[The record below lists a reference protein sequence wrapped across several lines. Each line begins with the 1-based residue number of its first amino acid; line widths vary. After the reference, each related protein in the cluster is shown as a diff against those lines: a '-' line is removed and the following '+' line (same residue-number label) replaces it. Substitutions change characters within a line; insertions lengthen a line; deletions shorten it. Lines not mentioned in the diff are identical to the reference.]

1 MSGFASLEGRRLVV
15 SGADSGIG
23 LAFTRAAVEDGAL
36 VAALLREDSAALD
49 GIVDP
54 AYRFA
59 ADLADAEETDRAI
72 DAALSRLVPPGEAPD
87 ALVVCAGVFVHKGAL
102 ETGNDDWQQVL
113 SINLRGAFQ
122 MARECARRMQPAG
135 KGSIVL
141 VSSQIG
147 SVGHPRAAA
156 YAASKAGINGLVR
169 SMALELAPAGI
180 RVNAV
185 APGPVVTPMTAE
197 ALADPA
203 RAGALTAQIPLG
215 RLGEPEEI
223 AAAIRFLVSDDA
235 SFVTG
240 HVLTADGGVTAA

>member
-1 MSGFASLEGRRLVV
+1 MSQFAKLGGRRIVV

-23 LAFTRAAVEDGAL
+23 LAFARAAVEDGATI
-36 VAALLREDSAALD
+36 AALVKENSAALD

-59 ADLADAEETDRAI
+59 ADLTNADATDHAI
-72 DAALSRLVPPGEAPD
+72 DAAIDLVAPPGETLD
-87 ALVVCAGVFVHKGAL
+87 ALVVCAGVFMHKAAL
-102 ETGNDDWQQVL
+102 ETGNDDWQRVL

-122 MARECARRMQPAG
+122 MARQCGRSMRAAG

-156 YAASKAGINGLVR
+156 YAASKAGIDGLVR
-169 SMALELAPAGI
+169 SMALELAPAGV

-185 APGPVVTPMTAE
+185 APGPVATPMTAE
-197 ALADPA
+197 ALADPD

-215 RLGEPEEI
+215 RLGEPHEI
-223 AAAIRFLVSDDA
+223 AAAIRFLVSDEA
-235 SFVTG
+235 SFITG

>member
-1 MSGFASLEGRRLVV
+1 MSQFAKLGDRRIIV

-23 LAFTRAAVEDGAL
+23 LAFTRAAMEDGAI
-36 VAALLREDSAALD
+36 VAALVREDSAALD
-49 GIVDP
+49 GIVEP

-59 ADLADAEETDRAI
+59 ADLADADETDRAI
-72 DAALSRLVPPGEAPD
+72 DAALALIAPPGETLD
-87 ALVVCAGVFVHKGAL
+87 GLVVCAGTFMHKAAL
-102 ETGNDDWQQVL
+102 ETGNDDWQRVL

-122 MARECARRMQPAG
+122 MARQCGQSMQAAG

-169 SMALELAPAGI
+169 SMALELAPAGV

-185 APGPVVTPMTAE
+185 APGPVATPMTAE
-197 ALADPA
+197 ALADPE

-215 RLGEPEEI
+215 RLGEPREI
-223 AAAIRFLVSDDA
+223 AAAIRFLISDEA
-235 SFVTG
+235 SFITG